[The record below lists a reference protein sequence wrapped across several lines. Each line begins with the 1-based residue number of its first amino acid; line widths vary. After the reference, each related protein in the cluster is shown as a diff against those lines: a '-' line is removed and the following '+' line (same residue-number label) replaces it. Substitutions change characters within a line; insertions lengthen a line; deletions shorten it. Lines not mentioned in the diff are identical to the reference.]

1 MYFHIYLVFVLI
13 TYIYITAKALQ
24 KIKIKK
30 EYRIQ
35 KKNLIT
41 KLIKTFDTSIQIHNY
56 TLSHFSR

>member
-41 KLIKTFDTSIQIHNY
+41 KLIKTFDMSIQIHN
-56 TLSHFSR
+56 